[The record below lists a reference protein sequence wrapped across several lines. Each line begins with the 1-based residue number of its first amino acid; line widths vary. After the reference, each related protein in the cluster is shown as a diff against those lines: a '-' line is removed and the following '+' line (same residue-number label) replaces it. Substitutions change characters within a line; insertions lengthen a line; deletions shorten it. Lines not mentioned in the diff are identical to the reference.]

1 MDLINDEIASQL
13 RHALEQW
20 NDLERRGLHGIEAA
34 ELVGVRAALATA
46 IRSVPI
52 KAPSF
57 PRGDAPPGSSEL
69 RAQAQ
74 HLANVAR
81 ALDGFR
87 HGGKVRPDPIPLHCL
102 GRRWYGLFCVDV
114 TWPVEGWV
122 TYIHVVNADFK
133 KAGKSG
139 DGANFDERMNG
150 SYNCLR
156 KVIGDGPPYLGDPW
170 KRWAPFTLLEGQEVE
185 LWAKEQPTHQ
195 AAKDEEDILNE
206 FYRGEW
212 SKEGWKNQ
220 SRRPLWPA
228 ELNRRRARIDR
239 RDRLAG

>member
-13 RHALEQW
+13 RHAVERW
-20 NDLERRGLHGIEAA
+20 NDIERRGSHSIEAA
-34 ELVGVRAALATA
+34 ELIGAHATLATA
-46 IRSVPI
+46 IKSVPI
-52 KAPSF
+52 NSPSHT
-57 PRGDAPPGSSEL
+57 RGDAPSVSAEL
-69 RAQAQ
+69 HAQAQ

-81 ALDGFR
+81 ALDGFQ
-87 HGGKVRPDPIPLHCL
+87 HGGKVRPDTIPLHCL

-122 TYIHVVNADFK
+122 TYIHVVNAEFK
-133 KAGKSG
+133 KAGKAG
-139 DGANFDERMNG
+139 NFDERMNG
-150 SYNCLR
+150 SYDCLR

-170 KRWAPFTLLEGQEVE
+170 KRRAPFTLLDGQEVE
-185 LWAKEQPTHQ
+185 LWAKEQPTHA

-228 ELNRRRARIDR
+228 ELNRRRARIDTR
-239 RDRLAG
+239 PRQAG